1 MLCFVTTRVRILEAR
16 SENGCGKWHFFGL
29 KLGQD
34 LENRAAHHH
43 QEIPGVTPPPPPRE
57 QTICVKFIPGRL
69 IILRRKKLL
78 FIN

>member
-1 MLCFVTTRVRILEAR
+1 MT
-16 SENGCGKWHFFGL
+16 FFGL

-43 QEIPGVTPPPPPRE
+43 QEIPGVTPSPPPARE

>member
-34 LENRAAHHH
+34 LENGRHTTTKKS
-43 QEIPGVTPPPPPRE
+43 QELPLPPRE